1 MKYMKN
7 HFAGILSVILAVV
20 SLSGSSMPV
29 VSANS
34 AERIAKK
41 ETIVKLDEKLG
52 AEPGKVLEELKKHE
66 KDGYYLGTPYS
77 GYPLTAE
84 NCMRPN
90 GAYGGNGAMNCTGFV
105 AYVLE
110 KCGADLSEIDKGSLR
125 GGKVNASNWFHWMTD
140 NAVES
145 YHYNTI
151 EELLAGGKAQKGD
164 VIYFEP
170 VSWEEEDAD
179 CHIGFFWGDN
189 SNDNRFW
196 HSASI
201 PSSGNQI
208 SQLVAKSRSTIYLF
222 KTTHNGSLEIMKSSA
237 RSEITADNQLYSL
250 EGAEYTV
257 CKSGTS
263 EAVCV
268 IRTDKKGYGKAENLP
283 EGSYDIKET
292 KAPKGY
298 VLDTKLRQITVNAGQ
313 TVTYECQD
321 EPEKTKVEILIRKQD
336 AETGKG
342 QAQAG
347 LSLAGAEFHVA
358 FFDSIFDNQNEIGV
372 KVPLRSWKLKSD
384 ADGVV
389 RMDEAHLISGD
400 PFFENNELPL
410 GTITVWEMHAPE
422 GYLVDTVTH
431 CIRTGTEQNGSYKA
445 LKIWNPVEIKEKLIR
460 GDLKLVKAADK
471 TLKRL
476 ADIPFRITSQA
487 TGESHVIRTDK
498 NGEASTGAYWNPHTV
513 NTNEG
518 KTSEDGIWFGEGT
531 PDNTRGALP
540 YGTYLVEELS
550 CKNNEDR
557 MLIPAFEVE
566 VTKEMRVIDL
576 GTLTN
581 DEHPVP
587 EIGTR
592 ASDRETGTHN
602 GKRTEQVTVIDQV
615 KWKNL
620 EIGKEYVVKGTL
632 MNKETKKPVLQDGK
646 EVTAEKKLIPD
657 TDSGELQM
665 EFTFDATKLNGEQVV
680 VFEEVYLEEKLVAVH
695 ADLEDEG
702 QSVTYKKEKQVEEE
716 KPESPEKPKETEKA
730 KTVAT
735 GDGSYVKILV
745 FLIGVILTGALLL
758 CFLLSRMWGRMWKRR

>member
-1 MKYMKN
+1 
-7 HFAGILSVILAVV
+7 
-20 SLSGSSMPV
+20 
-29 VSANS
+29 
-34 AERIAKK
+34 
-41 ETIVKLDEKLG
+41 
-52 AEPGKVLEELKKHE
+52 
-66 KDGYYLGTPYS
+66 
-77 GYPLTAE
+77 
-84 NCMRPN
+84 
-90 GAYGGNGAMNCTGFV
+90 
-105 AYVLE
+105 
-110 KCGADLSEIDKGSLR
+110 
-125 GGKVNASNWFHWMTD
+125 MTD

-208 SQLVAKSRSTIYLF
+208 SQLVAKSRSTVYLF

-358 FFDSIFDNQNEIGV
+358 FFDSFFDNQNEIGV

-431 CIRTGTEQNGSYKA
+431 CIRTGTEQNGSNKA
-445 LKIWNPVEIKEKLIR
+445 LKIWNPVEIKEKIIR

-476 ADIPFRITSQA
+476 SDIPFQITSKA
-487 TGESHVIRTDK
+487 TGESHVILTDK

-531 PDNTRGALP
+531 PDNTRGALL

-602 GKRTEQVTVIDQV
+602 GKRTEQVTVIDRV

-632 MNKETKKPVLQDGK
+632 MDKETKKPVLQDGK

>member
-1 MKYMKN
+1 
-7 HFAGILSVILAVV
+7 
-20 SLSGSSMPV
+20 
-29 VSANS
+29 
-34 AERIAKK
+34 
-41 ETIVKLDEKLG
+41 
-52 AEPGKVLEELKKHE
+52 
-66 KDGYYLGTPYS
+66 
-77 GYPLTAE
+77 
-84 NCMRPN
+84 
-90 GAYGGNGAMNCTGFV
+90 
-105 AYVLE
+105 
-110 KCGADLSEIDKGSLR
+110 
-125 GGKVNASNWFHWMTD
+125 
-140 NAVES
+140 
-145 YHYNTI
+145 
-151 EELLAGGKAQKGD
+151 
-164 VIYFEP
+164 
-170 VSWEEEDAD
+170 
-179 CHIGFFWGDN
+179 
-189 SNDNRFW
+189 
-196 HSASI
+196 
-201 PSSGNQI
+201 
-208 SQLVAKSRSTIYLF
+208 
-222 KTTHNGSLEIMKSSA
+222 MKSSA

-460 GDLKLVKAADK
+460 GDLKLVKATDK

-632 MNKETKKPVLQDGK
+632 MDKETKKPVLQDGK

-702 QSVTYKKEKQVEEE
+702 QSVTYKKEKQVKEE

-758 CFLLSRMWGRMWKRR
+758 RFLLSRMWGRMWKRR

>member
-52 AEPGKVLEELKKHE
+52 AEPGKVLEELKNHE

-208 SQLVAKSRSTIYLF
+208 SQLVAKSRSTVYLF

-263 EAVCV
+263 EVVCV

-342 QAQAG
+342 QAG

-358 FFDSIFDNQNEIGV
+358 FFDSFFDNQNEIGV

-431 CIRTGTEQNGSYKA
+431 CIRTGTEQNGSNKA
-445 LKIWNPVEIKEKLIR
+445 LKIWNPVEIKEKIIR

-476 ADIPFRITSQA
+476 SDIPFQITSKA
-487 TGESHVIRTDK
+487 TGESHVILTDK

-531 PDNTRGALP
+531 PDNTRGALL

-602 GKRTEQVTVIDQV
+602 GKRTEQVTVIDRV

-632 MNKETKKPVLQDGK
+632 MDKETKKPVLQDGK

-665 EFTFDATKLNGEQVV
+665 EFTFDATKLNGEQDV

>member
-1 MKYMKN
+1 MR
-7 HFAGILSVILAVV
+7 
-20 SLSGSSMPV
+20 
-29 VSANS
+29 
-34 AERIAKK
+34 AEKR
-41 ETIVKLDEKLG
+41 E
-52 AEPGKVLEELKKHE
+52 
-66 KDGYYLGTPYS
+66 
-77 GYPLTAE
+77 
-84 NCMRPN
+84 
-90 GAYGGNGAMNCTGFV
+90 
-105 AYVLE
+105 
-110 KCGADLSEIDKGSLR
+110 
-125 GGKVNASNWFHWMTD
+125 
-140 NAVES
+140 
-145 YHYNTI
+145 
-151 EELLAGGKAQKGD
+151 KGD

-208 SQLVAKSRSTIYLF
+208 SQLVAKSRSTVYLF

-358 FFDSIFDNQNEIGV
+358 FFDSFFDNQNEIGV

-431 CIRTGTEQNGSYKA
+431 CIRTGTEQNGSNKA
-445 LKIWNPVEIKEKLIR
+445 LKIWNPVEIKEKIIR

-476 ADIPFRITSQA
+476 SDIPFQITSKA
-487 TGESHVIRTDK
+487 TGESHVILTDK

-531 PDNTRGALP
+531 PDNTRGALL

-602 GKRTEQVTVIDQV
+602 GKRTEQVTVIDRV

-632 MNKETKKPVLQDGK
+632 MDKETKKPVLQDGK

>member
-1 MKYMKN
+1 M
-7 HFAGILSVILAVV
+7 
-20 SLSGSSMPV
+20 
-29 VSANS
+29 
-34 AERIAKK
+34 
-41 ETIVKLDEKLG
+41 
-52 AEPGKVLEELKKHE
+52 
-66 KDGYYLGTPYS
+66 
-77 GYPLTAE
+77 
-84 NCMRPN
+84 
-90 GAYGGNGAMNCTGFV
+90 
-105 AYVLE
+105 
-110 KCGADLSEIDKGSLR
+110 SEIDKGSLR

-208 SQLVAKSRSTIYLF
+208 SQLVAKSRSTVYLF

-263 EAVCV
+263 EVVCV

-358 FFDSIFDNQNEIGV
+358 FFDSFFDNQNEIGV

-431 CIRTGTEQNGSYKA
+431 CIRTGTEQNGSNKA
-445 LKIWNPVEIKEKLIR
+445 LKIWNPVEIKEKIIR

-476 ADIPFRITSQA
+476 SDIPFQITSKA
-487 TGESHVIRTDK
+487 TGESHVILTDK

-531 PDNTRGALP
+531 PDNTRGALL

-602 GKRTEQVTVIDQV
+602 GKRTEQVTVIDRV

-632 MNKETKKPVLQDGK
+632 MDKETKKPVLQDGK

>member
-1 MKYMKN
+1 M
-7 HFAGILSVILAVV
+7 
-20 SLSGSSMPV
+20 
-29 VSANS
+29 
-34 AERIAKK
+34 
-41 ETIVKLDEKLG
+41 
-52 AEPGKVLEELKKHE
+52 
-66 KDGYYLGTPYS
+66 
-77 GYPLTAE
+77 
-84 NCMRPN
+84 
-90 GAYGGNGAMNCTGFV
+90 
-105 AYVLE
+105 
-110 KCGADLSEIDKGSLR
+110 
-125 GGKVNASNWFHWMTD
+125 
-140 NAVES
+140 
-145 YHYNTI
+145 
-151 EELLAGGKAQKGD
+151 
-164 VIYFEP
+164 IYFEP

-208 SQLVAKSRSTIYLF
+208 SQLVAKSRSTVYLF

-358 FFDSIFDNQNEIGV
+358 FFDSFFDNQNEIGV

-431 CIRTGTEQNGSYKA
+431 CIRTGTEQNGSNKA
-445 LKIWNPVEIKEKLIR
+445 LKIWNPVEIKEKIIR
-460 GDLKLVKAADK
+460 GDLKLVKAEDK

-476 ADIPFRITSQA
+476 SDIPFQITSKA
-487 TGESHVIRTDK
+487 TGESHVILTDK

-540 YGTYLVEELS
+540 YGTYLVEELP

-602 GKRTEQVTVIDQV
+602 GKRTEQVTVIDRV

-632 MNKETKKPVLQDGK
+632 MDKETKKPVLQDGK
-646 EVTAEKKLIPD
+646 EVTAEKQLIPD
-657 TDSGELQM
+657 TDSGEIQM

>member
-7 HFAGILSVILAVV
+7 HFARILSVILAVV

-110 KCGADLSEIDKGSLR
+110 KCGADLSGIDKGSLR

-208 SQLVAKSRSTIYLF
+208 SQLVAKSRSTVYLF

-283 EGSYDIKET
+283 EGSYDIQET

-358 FFDSIFDNQNEIGV
+358 FFDSFFDNQNEIGV

-384 ADGVV
+384 ADGVI
-389 RMDEAHLISGD
+389 RMDEAHRISGD

-431 CIRTGTEQNGSYKA
+431 CIRTGTEQNGSNKA
-445 LKIWNPVEIKEKLIR
+445 LKIWNPVEIKEKIIR

-476 ADIPFRITSQA
+476 SDIPFQITSKA
-487 TGESHVIRTDK
+487 TGESHVILTDK

-540 YGTYLVEELS
+540 YGTYLVE
-550 CKNNEDR
+550 
-557 MLIPAFEVE
+557 

-602 GKRTEQVTVIDQV
+602 GKRTEQVTVIDRV

-632 MNKETKKPVLQDGK
+632 MDKETKEPVLQNGK

-665 EFTFDATKLNGEQVV
+665 EFTFDATKLKGEQVV
-680 VFEEVYLEEKLVAVH
+680 VFEEVYLEEKLVAAH

-702 QSVTYKKEKQVEEE
+702 QSVIYKKEKPAEEE
-716 KPESPEKPKETEKA
+716 KPESPEKSKETEKA

>member
-52 AEPGKVLEELKKHE
+52 AEPGKVLEELKNHE

-208 SQLVAKSRSTIYLF
+208 SQLVAKSRSTVYLF

-263 EAVCV
+263 EVVCV

-342 QAQAG
+342 QAG

-358 FFDSIFDNQNEIGV
+358 FFDSFFDNQNEIGV

-431 CIRTGTEQNGSYKA
+431 CIRTGTEQNGSNKA
-445 LKIWNPVEIKEKLIR
+445 LKIWNPVEIKEKIIR

-476 ADIPFRITSQA
+476 SDIPFQITSKA
-487 TGESHVIRTDK
+487 TGESHVILTDK

-531 PDNTRGALP
+531 PDNTRGALL

-602 GKRTEQVTVIDQV
+602 GKRTEQVTVIDRV

-632 MNKETKKPVLQDGK
+632 MDKETKKPVLQDGK

>member
-1 MKYMKN
+1 
-7 HFAGILSVILAVV
+7 
-20 SLSGSSMPV
+20 
-29 VSANS
+29 
-34 AERIAKK
+34 
-41 ETIVKLDEKLG
+41 
-52 AEPGKVLEELKKHE
+52 
-66 KDGYYLGTPYS
+66 
-77 GYPLTAE
+77 
-84 NCMRPN
+84 
-90 GAYGGNGAMNCTGFV
+90 
-105 AYVLE
+105 
-110 KCGADLSEIDKGSLR
+110 
-125 GGKVNASNWFHWMTD
+125 
-140 NAVES
+140 
-145 YHYNTI
+145 
-151 EELLAGGKAQKGD
+151 
-164 VIYFEP
+164 
-170 VSWEEEDAD
+170 
-179 CHIGFFWGDN
+179 
-189 SNDNRFW
+189 
-196 HSASI
+196 
-201 PSSGNQI
+201 
-208 SQLVAKSRSTIYLF
+208 
-222 KTTHNGSLEIMKSSA
+222 MKSSA

-263 EAVCV
+263 EVVCV

-358 FFDSIFDNQNEIGV
+358 FFDSFFDNQNEIGV

-431 CIRTGTEQNGSYKA
+431 CIRTGTEQNGSNKV
-445 LKIWNPVEIKEKLIR
+445 LKIWNPVEIKEKIIR

-476 ADIPFRITSQA
+476 SDIPFQITSKA
-487 TGESHVIRTDK
+487 TGESHVILTDK

-531 PDNTRGALP
+531 PDNTRGALL

-602 GKRTEQVTVIDQV
+602 GKRTEQVTVIDRV

-632 MNKETKKPVLQDGK
+632 MDKETKKPVLQDGK

>member
-1 MKYMKN
+1 
-7 HFAGILSVILAVV
+7 
-20 SLSGSSMPV
+20 
-29 VSANS
+29 
-34 AERIAKK
+34 
-41 ETIVKLDEKLG
+41 
-52 AEPGKVLEELKKHE
+52 
-66 KDGYYLGTPYS
+66 
-77 GYPLTAE
+77 
-84 NCMRPN
+84 
-90 GAYGGNGAMNCTGFV
+90 
-105 AYVLE
+105 
-110 KCGADLSEIDKGSLR
+110 
-125 GGKVNASNWFHWMTD
+125 
-140 NAVES
+140 
-145 YHYNTI
+145 
-151 EELLAGGKAQKGD
+151 
-164 VIYFEP
+164 
-170 VSWEEEDAD
+170 
-179 CHIGFFWGDN
+179 
-189 SNDNRFW
+189 
-196 HSASI
+196 
-201 PSSGNQI
+201 
-208 SQLVAKSRSTIYLF
+208 
-222 KTTHNGSLEIMKSSA
+222 MKSSA

-358 FFDSIFDNQNEIGV
+358 FFDSIFDNQNEIDV

-389 RMDEAHLISGD
+389 RMDETHLISGD

-445 LKIWNPVEIKEKLIR
+445 LKIWNPVEIKEKIIR

-476 ADIPFRITSQA
+476 SDIPFQITSKA

-513 NTNEG
+513 NTNAG

-632 MNKETKKPVLQDGK
+632 MDKETKKPVLQDGK

>member
-1 MKYMKN
+1 
-7 HFAGILSVILAVV
+7 
-20 SLSGSSMPV
+20 
-29 VSANS
+29 
-34 AERIAKK
+34 
-41 ETIVKLDEKLG
+41 
-52 AEPGKVLEELKKHE
+52 
-66 KDGYYLGTPYS
+66 
-77 GYPLTAE
+77 
-84 NCMRPN
+84 
-90 GAYGGNGAMNCTGFV
+90 
-105 AYVLE
+105 
-110 KCGADLSEIDKGSLR
+110 
-125 GGKVNASNWFHWMTD
+125 
-140 NAVES
+140 
-145 YHYNTI
+145 
-151 EELLAGGKAQKGD
+151 
-164 VIYFEP
+164 
-170 VSWEEEDAD
+170 
-179 CHIGFFWGDN
+179 
-189 SNDNRFW
+189 
-196 HSASI
+196 
-201 PSSGNQI
+201 
-208 SQLVAKSRSTIYLF
+208 
-222 KTTHNGSLEIMKSSA
+222 MKSSA

-358 FFDSIFDNQNEIGV
+358 FFDSFFDNQNEIGV

-384 ADGVV
+384 ADGVI
-389 RMDEAHLISGD
+389 RMDEEHLISGD

-445 LKIWNPVEIKEKLIR
+445 LKIWNPVEIKEKIIR

-476 ADIPFRITSQA
+476 SDIPFQITSKA

-498 NGEASTGAYWNPHTV
+498 NGEVSTGAYWNPHTV

-557 MLIPAFEVE
+557 MLISAFEVE

-632 MNKETKKPVLQDGK
+632 MDKETKKPVLQDGK

-657 TDSGELQM
+657 TDSGEIQM
-665 EFTFDATKLNGEQVV
+665 EFTFDATKLKGEQVV
-680 VFEEVYLEEKLVAVH
+680 VFEEVYLEEKLVAAH

-745 FLIGVILTGALLL
+745 FMIGVILTGALLL

>member
-1 MKYMKN
+1 M
-7 HFAGILSVILAVV
+7 
-20 SLSGSSMPV
+20 
-29 VSANS
+29 
-34 AERIAKK
+34 
-41 ETIVKLDEKLG
+41 
-52 AEPGKVLEELKKHE
+52 
-66 KDGYYLGTPYS
+66 
-77 GYPLTAE
+77 
-84 NCMRPN
+84 
-90 GAYGGNGAMNCTGFV
+90 
-105 AYVLE
+105 
-110 KCGADLSEIDKGSLR
+110 
-125 GGKVNASNWFHWMTD
+125 
-140 NAVES
+140 
-145 YHYNTI
+145 
-151 EELLAGGKAQKGD
+151 
-164 VIYFEP
+164 IYFEP

-208 SQLVAKSRSTIYLF
+208 SQLVAKSRSTVYLF

-358 FFDSIFDNQNEIGV
+358 FFDSFFDNQNEIGV

-431 CIRTGTEQNGSYKA
+431 CIRTGTEQNGSNKA
-445 LKIWNPVEIKEKLIR
+445 LKIWNPVEIKEKIIR

-476 ADIPFRITSQA
+476 SDIPFQITSKA
-487 TGESHVIRTDK
+487 TGESHVILTDK

-531 PDNTRGALP
+531 PDNTRGALL

-602 GKRTEQVTVIDQV
+602 GKRTEQVTVIDRV

-632 MNKETKKPVLQDGK
+632 MDKETKKPVLQDGK

-657 TDSGELQM
+657 TDSGEIQM

>member
-1 MKYMKN
+1 
-7 HFAGILSVILAVV
+7 
-20 SLSGSSMPV
+20 
-29 VSANS
+29 
-34 AERIAKK
+34 
-41 ETIVKLDEKLG
+41 
-52 AEPGKVLEELKKHE
+52 
-66 KDGYYLGTPYS
+66 
-77 GYPLTAE
+77 
-84 NCMRPN
+84 
-90 GAYGGNGAMNCTGFV
+90 
-105 AYVLE
+105 
-110 KCGADLSEIDKGSLR
+110 
-125 GGKVNASNWFHWMTD
+125 
-140 NAVES
+140 
-145 YHYNTI
+145 
-151 EELLAGGKAQKGD
+151 
-164 VIYFEP
+164 
-170 VSWEEEDAD
+170 
-179 CHIGFFWGDN
+179 
-189 SNDNRFW
+189 
-196 HSASI
+196 
-201 PSSGNQI
+201 
-208 SQLVAKSRSTIYLF
+208 
-222 KTTHNGSLEIMKSSA
+222 MKSSA

-358 FFDSIFDNQNEIGV
+358 FFDSFFDNQNEIGV

-431 CIRTGTEQNGSYKA
+431 CIRTGTEQNGSNKA
-445 LKIWNPVEIKEKLIR
+445 LKIWNPVEIKEKIIR

-476 ADIPFRITSQA
+476 SDIPFQITSKA
-487 TGESHVIRTDK
+487 TGESHVILTDK

-531 PDNTRGALP
+531 PDNTRGALL

-602 GKRTEQVTVIDQV
+602 GKRTEQVTVIDRV

-632 MNKETKKPVLQDGK
+632 MDKETKKPVLQDGK

>member
-1 MKYMKN
+1 
-7 HFAGILSVILAVV
+7 
-20 SLSGSSMPV
+20 
-29 VSANS
+29 
-34 AERIAKK
+34 
-41 ETIVKLDEKLG
+41 
-52 AEPGKVLEELKKHE
+52 
-66 KDGYYLGTPYS
+66 
-77 GYPLTAE
+77 
-84 NCMRPN
+84 
-90 GAYGGNGAMNCTGFV
+90 
-105 AYVLE
+105 
-110 KCGADLSEIDKGSLR
+110 
-125 GGKVNASNWFHWMTD
+125 
-140 NAVES
+140 
-145 YHYNTI
+145 
-151 EELLAGGKAQKGD
+151 
-164 VIYFEP
+164 
-170 VSWEEEDAD
+170 
-179 CHIGFFWGDN
+179 
-189 SNDNRFW
+189 
-196 HSASI
+196 
-201 PSSGNQI
+201 
-208 SQLVAKSRSTIYLF
+208 
-222 KTTHNGSLEIMKSSA
+222 MKSSA

-358 FFDSIFDNQNEIGV
+358 FFDSFFDNQNEIGV

-431 CIRTGTEQNGSYKA
+431 CIRTGTEQNGSNKA
-445 LKIWNPVEIKEKLIR
+445 LKIWNPVEIKEKIIR
-460 GDLKLVKAADK
+460 GDLKLVKAEDK

-476 ADIPFRITSQA
+476 SDIPFQITSKA
-487 TGESHVIRTDK
+487 TGESHVILTDK

-540 YGTYLVEELS
+540 YGTYLVEELP

-602 GKRTEQVTVIDQV
+602 GKRTEQVTVIDRV

-632 MNKETKKPVLQDGK
+632 MDKETKKPVLQDGK

-657 TDSGELQM
+657 TDSGEIQM

>member
-1 MKYMKN
+1 M
-7 HFAGILSVILAVV
+7 
-20 SLSGSSMPV
+20 
-29 VSANS
+29 
-34 AERIAKK
+34 
-41 ETIVKLDEKLG
+41 
-52 AEPGKVLEELKKHE
+52 
-66 KDGYYLGTPYS
+66 
-77 GYPLTAE
+77 
-84 NCMRPN
+84 
-90 GAYGGNGAMNCTGFV
+90 
-105 AYVLE
+105 
-110 KCGADLSEIDKGSLR
+110 
-125 GGKVNASNWFHWMTD
+125 
-140 NAVES
+140 
-145 YHYNTI
+145 
-151 EELLAGGKAQKGD
+151 
-164 VIYFEP
+164 IYFEP

-208 SQLVAKSRSTIYLF
+208 SQLVAKSRSTVYLF

-358 FFDSIFDNQNEIGV
+358 FFDSFFDNQNEIGV

-431 CIRTGTEQNGSYKA
+431 CIRTGTEQNGSNKA
-445 LKIWNPVEIKEKLIR
+445 LKIWNPVEIKEKIIR
-460 GDLKLVKAADK
+460 GDLKLVKAEDK

-476 ADIPFRITSQA
+476 SDIPFQITSKA
-487 TGESHVIRTDK
+487 TGESHVILTDK

-540 YGTYLVEELS
+540 YGTYLVEELP

-602 GKRTEQVTVIDQV
+602 GKRTEQVTVIDRV

-632 MNKETKKPVLQDGK
+632 MDKETKKPVLQDGK

-657 TDSGELQM
+657 TDSGEIQM

>member
-52 AEPGKVLEELKKHE
+52 AEPGKVLEELKNHE

-208 SQLVAKSRSTIYLF
+208 SQLVAKSRSTVYLF

-263 EAVCV
+263 EVVCV

-358 FFDSIFDNQNEIGV
+358 FFDSFFDNQNEIGV

-431 CIRTGTEQNGSYKA
+431 CIRTGTEQNGSNKA
-445 LKIWNPVEIKEKLIR
+445 LKIWNPVEIKEKIIR

-476 ADIPFRITSQA
+476 SDIPFQITSKA
-487 TGESHVIRTDK
+487 TGESHVILTDK

-531 PDNTRGALP
+531 PDNTRGALL

-602 GKRTEQVTVIDQV
+602 GTEQVTVIDRV

-632 MNKETKKPVLQDGK
+632 MDKETKKPVLQDGK

-730 KTVAT
+730 KPVAT

>member
-1 MKYMKN
+1 
-7 HFAGILSVILAVV
+7 
-20 SLSGSSMPV
+20 
-29 VSANS
+29 
-34 AERIAKK
+34 
-41 ETIVKLDEKLG
+41 
-52 AEPGKVLEELKKHE
+52 
-66 KDGYYLGTPYS
+66 
-77 GYPLTAE
+77 
-84 NCMRPN
+84 MRPN

-208 SQLVAKSRSTIYLF
+208 SQLVAKSRSTVYLF

-263 EAVCV
+263 EVVCV

-358 FFDSIFDNQNEIGV
+358 FFDSFFDNQNEIGV

-431 CIRTGTEQNGSYKA
+431 CIRTGTEQNGSNKA
-445 LKIWNPVEIKEKLIR
+445 LKIWNPVEIKEKIIR

-476 ADIPFRITSQA
+476 SDIPFQITSKA
-487 TGESHVIRTDK
+487 TGESHVILTDK

-531 PDNTRGALP
+531 PDNTRGALL

-602 GKRTEQVTVIDQV
+602 GKRTEQVTVIDRV

-632 MNKETKKPVLQDGK
+632 MDKETKKPVLQDGK

>member
-1 MKYMKN
+1 
-7 HFAGILSVILAVV
+7 
-20 SLSGSSMPV
+20 
-29 VSANS
+29 
-34 AERIAKK
+34 
-41 ETIVKLDEKLG
+41 
-52 AEPGKVLEELKKHE
+52 
-66 KDGYYLGTPYS
+66 
-77 GYPLTAE
+77 
-84 NCMRPN
+84 
-90 GAYGGNGAMNCTGFV
+90 
-105 AYVLE
+105 
-110 KCGADLSEIDKGSLR
+110 
-125 GGKVNASNWFHWMTD
+125 
-140 NAVES
+140 
-145 YHYNTI
+145 
-151 EELLAGGKAQKGD
+151 
-164 VIYFEP
+164 
-170 VSWEEEDAD
+170 
-179 CHIGFFWGDN
+179 
-189 SNDNRFW
+189 
-196 HSASI
+196 
-201 PSSGNQI
+201 
-208 SQLVAKSRSTIYLF
+208 
-222 KTTHNGSLEIMKSSA
+222 MKSSA

-263 EAVCV
+263 EVVCV

-358 FFDSIFDNQNEIGV
+358 FFDSFFDNQNEIGV

-431 CIRTGTEQNGSYKA
+431 CIRTGTEQNGSNKA
-445 LKIWNPVEIKEKLIR
+445 LKIWNPVEIKEKIIR

-476 ADIPFRITSQA
+476 SDIPFQITSKA
-487 TGESHVIRTDK
+487 TGESHVILTDK

-531 PDNTRGALP
+531 PDNTRGALL

-602 GKRTEQVTVIDQV
+602 GKRTEQVTVIDRV

-632 MNKETKKPVLQDGK
+632 MDKETKKPVLQDGK

>member
-1 MKYMKN
+1 
-7 HFAGILSVILAVV
+7 
-20 SLSGSSMPV
+20 
-29 VSANS
+29 
-34 AERIAKK
+34 
-41 ETIVKLDEKLG
+41 
-52 AEPGKVLEELKKHE
+52 
-66 KDGYYLGTPYS
+66 
-77 GYPLTAE
+77 
-84 NCMRPN
+84 MRPN

-110 KCGADLSEIDKGSLR
+110 KCGADLSGIDKGSLR

-208 SQLVAKSRSTIYLF
+208 SQLVAKSRSTVYLF

-358 FFDSIFDNQNEIGV
+358 FFDSFFDNQNEIGV
-372 KVPLRSWKLKSD
+372 KVPLRSWKLTSD

-431 CIRTGTEQNGSYKA
+431 CIRTGTEQNGSNKA
-445 LKIWNPVEIKEKLIR
+445 LKIWNPVEIKEKIIR

-476 ADIPFRITSQA
+476 SDIPFQITSKA
-487 TGESHVIRTDK
+487 TGESHVILTDK

-531 PDNTRGALP
+531 PDNTRGALL

-602 GKRTEQVTVIDQV
+602 GKRTEQVTVIDRV

-632 MNKETKKPVLQDGK
+632 MDKETKKPVLQDGK

>member
-1 MKYMKN
+1 MKHMKN
-7 HFAGILSVILAVV
+7 HFARILSVILAVV
-20 SLSGSSMPV
+20 SLSGTRMPV

-34 AERIAKK
+34 AEKATKK

-52 AEPGKVLEELKKHE
+52 AEPGKVLQELKAHE

-77 GYPLTAE
+77 GSPLTAE

-110 KCGADLSEIDKGSLR
+110 KCGADLSGIEKGSLR
-125 GGKVNASNWFHWMTD
+125 GGKVNASNWFHWMID

-170 VSWEEEDAD
+170 VSWAEPDAD
-179 CHIGFFWGDN
+179 CHIGFFWGDH
-189 SNDNRFW
+189 SSDNRFW

-208 SQLVAKSRSTIYLF
+208 SQLVAKSRSTVYLF
-222 KTTHNGSLEIMKSSA
+222 KTTHNGSLEIKKSTA
-237 RSEITADNQLYSL
+237 RPEITVDNQLYSL

-257 CKSGTS
+257 YKSGTS

-283 EGSYDIKET
+283 EGIYDIKET

-298 VLDTKLRQITVNAGQ
+298 VVDPKLQQITVNAGQ

-321 EPEKTKVEILIRKQD
+321 EPEKAKVEILIQKQD

-347 LSLAGAEFHVA
+347 LSLAEAEFHVA
-358 FFDSIFDNQNEIGV
+358 FYDSFFEEKNEIAG
-372 KVPLRSWKLKSD
+372 KTPLRSWHLKSD
-384 ADGVV
+384 AEGVV
-389 RMDEAHLISGD
+389 RMDEEHLISGD

-422 GYLVDTVTH
+422 GYLVDSVTH
-431 CIRTGTEQNGSYKA
+431 CIKTGTEENGNCKA
-445 LKIWNPVEIKEKLIR
+445 LKLWNPVEIKEKIIR

-476 ADIPFRITSQA
+476 ADIPFQITSKT

-498 NGEASTGAYWNPHTV
+498 NGEASTSAYWNLHTV
-513 NTNEG
+513 NTNKGE
-518 KTSEDGIWFGEGT
+518 TSEDGIWFGEGA
-531 PDNTRGALP
+531 PNNERGALP
-540 YGTYLVEELS
+540 YGTYLIEELP

-557 MLIPAFEVE
+557 ILIPAFEVE
-566 VTKEMRVIDL
+566 VTKEMHTIDL

-592 ASDRETGTHN
+592 ASDQETGTHD
-602 GKRTEQVTVIDQV
+602 GKRTEQATVIDQV

-620 EIGKEYVVKGTL
+620 EIGKEYVVKGML
-632 MNKETKKPVLQDGK
+632 MDKETQKPVMQNGK
-646 EVTAEKKLIPD
+646 EVTAEKTLIPD

-665 EFTFDATKLNGEQVV
+665 EFTFDATKLKGEQVV
-680 VFEEVYLEEKLVAVH
+680 VFEEVYLDEKLVAAH

-702 QSVTYKKEKQVEEE
+702 QSVTYKKEKQEKKEE
-716 KPESPEKPKETEKA
+716 PENPEKPKETAKA

-735 GDGSYVKILV
+735 GDGAYGKILG
-745 FLIGVILTGALLL
+745 FLIAVILTGALILR
-758 CFLLSRMWGRMWKRR
+758 FLLTRMWVRKWKHR

>member
-1 MKYMKN
+1 M
-7 HFAGILSVILAVV
+7 
-20 SLSGSSMPV
+20 
-29 VSANS
+29 
-34 AERIAKK
+34 
-41 ETIVKLDEKLG
+41 
-52 AEPGKVLEELKKHE
+52 
-66 KDGYYLGTPYS
+66 
-77 GYPLTAE
+77 
-84 NCMRPN
+84 
-90 GAYGGNGAMNCTGFV
+90 
-105 AYVLE
+105 
-110 KCGADLSEIDKGSLR
+110 
-125 GGKVNASNWFHWMTD
+125 
-140 NAVES
+140 ES

-170 VSWEEEDAD
+170 VSWAEPDAD
-179 CHIGFFWGDN
+179 CHIGFFWGDH
-189 SNDNRFW
+189 SSDNRFW

-208 SQLVAKSRSTIYLF
+208 SQLVAKSRSTVYLF
-222 KTTHNGSLEIMKSSA
+222 KTTHNGSLELKKSSA
-237 RSEITADNQLYSL
+237 EPETTADNQLYSL

-257 CKSGTS
+257 YKSGTS

-268 IRTDKKGYGKAENLP
+268 IRTDEKGYGKAEDLP
-283 EGSYDIKET
+283 EGTYDIKET

-313 TVTYECQD
+313 TATYECQD
-321 EPEKTKVEILIRKQD
+321 VPEKTKVEILIRKKD
-336 AETGKG
+336 AEIGKN

-347 LSLAGAEFHVA
+347 LSLEGAEFYVG
-358 FFDSIFDNQNEIGV
+358 FFGSFFGDQNEIGV
-372 KVPLRSWKLKSD
+372 KMPIRSWKLKSD

-389 RMDEAHLISGD
+389 RMDAEHLISGD

-410 GTITVWEMHAPE
+410 GTVTVWETKAPE
-422 GYLVDTVTH
+422 GYLVDTITH
-431 CIRTGTEQNGSYKA
+431 CIQTGKEENGVCKP
-445 LKIWNPVEIKEKLIR
+445 LEIWNPVEIKEKIIR

-476 ADIPFRITSQA
+476 SDIPFQITSKA
-487 TGESHVIRTDK
+487 TGESHVILTDK

-602 GKRTEQVTVIDQV
+602 GKRTDHVTVIDQV

-620 EIGKEYVVKGTL
+620 EIGKEYVIRGTL
-632 MNKETKKPVLQDGK
+632 MDKETEKPVMQDGK
-646 EVTAEKKLIPD
+646 EVTAEKKLVPD
-657 TDSGELQM
+657 TGSGEIQM
-665 EFTFDATKLNGEQVV
+665 EFTFDATGLQGEQIV
-680 VFEEVYLEEKLVAVH
+680 VFEEVYLEEKLVVAH
-695 ADLEDEG
+695 ADLEDER
-702 QSVTYKKEKQVEEE
+702 QSVTYKKEKTQKKEE
-716 KPESPEKPKETEKA
+716 PETPEKPKETAKA

-735 GDGSYVKILV
+735 GDGAYGKILV
-745 FLIGVILTGALLL
+745 FLAAVLLTGSLILR
-758 CFLLSRMWGRMWKRR
+758 FLLTRMWGRDRMALRLTNSYDIIAK

>member
-1 MKYMKN
+1 
-7 HFAGILSVILAVV
+7 
-20 SLSGSSMPV
+20 
-29 VSANS
+29 
-34 AERIAKK
+34 
-41 ETIVKLDEKLG
+41 
-52 AEPGKVLEELKKHE
+52 
-66 KDGYYLGTPYS
+66 
-77 GYPLTAE
+77 
-84 NCMRPN
+84 MRPN
-90 GAYGGNGAMNCTGFV
+90 GAHGGNGAMNCTGFV

-110 KCGADLSEIDKGSLR
+110 KCGADLSGIDKGSLR

-208 SQLVAKSRSTIYLF
+208 SQLVAKSRSTVYLF

-336 AETGKG
+336 AETEKG

-389 RMDEAHLISGD
+389 RMDEAHRISGD

-422 GYLVDTVTH
+422 GYLVDNVTH
-431 CIRTGTEQNGSYKA
+431 CIRTGTEQNGSYRA
-445 LKIWNPVEIKEKLIR
+445 LKIWNPVEIKEKIIR

-476 ADIPFRITSQA
+476 SDIPFQITSKA
-487 TGESHVIRTDK
+487 TGESHVILTDK

-632 MNKETKKPVLQDGK
+632 MDKETKEPVLQDGK

-665 EFTFDATKLNGEQVV
+665 EFTFDAMKLKGEQVV
-680 VFEEVYLEEKLVAVH
+680 VFEEVYLEEKLVAAH

>member
-1 MKYMKN
+1 M
-7 HFAGILSVILAVV
+7 
-20 SLSGSSMPV
+20 
-29 VSANS
+29 
-34 AERIAKK
+34 
-41 ETIVKLDEKLG
+41 
-52 AEPGKVLEELKKHE
+52 
-66 KDGYYLGTPYS
+66 
-77 GYPLTAE
+77 
-84 NCMRPN
+84 
-90 GAYGGNGAMNCTGFV
+90 
-105 AYVLE
+105 
-110 KCGADLSEIDKGSLR
+110 
-125 GGKVNASNWFHWMTD
+125 
-140 NAVES
+140 
-145 YHYNTI
+145 
-151 EELLAGGKAQKGD
+151 
-164 VIYFEP
+164 
-170 VSWEEEDAD
+170 
-179 CHIGFFWGDN
+179 
-189 SNDNRFW
+189 
-196 HSASI
+196 
-201 PSSGNQI
+201 
-208 SQLVAKSRSTIYLF
+208 
-222 KTTHNGSLEIMKSSA
+222 
-237 RSEITADNQLYSL
+237 
-250 EGAEYTV
+250 
-257 CKSGTS
+257 
-263 EAVCV
+263 
-268 IRTDKKGYGKAENLP
+268 
-283 EGSYDIKET
+283 
-292 KAPKGY
+292 
-298 VLDTKLRQITVNAGQ
+298 
-313 TVTYECQD
+313 
-321 EPEKTKVEILIRKQD
+321 
-336 AETGKG
+336 
-342 QAQAG
+342 
-347 LSLAGAEFHVA
+347 A

-487 TGESHVIRTDK
+487 TGESHVILTDK

-513 NTNEG
+513 NTNKGE
-518 KTSEDGIWFGEGT
+518 TSEDGIWFGEGT

-566 VTKEMRVIDL
+566 VTKEMRIIDL

-602 GKRTEQVTVIDQV
+602 GKRTEQVTVIDRV

-632 MNKETKKPVLQDGK
+632 MDKETKKPVLQDGK

-665 EFTFDATKLNGEQVV
+665 EFTFDATKLSGEQVV

-702 QSVTYKKEKQVEEE
+702 QSVTYKKEKQVEEK

>member
-1 MKYMKN
+1 
-7 HFAGILSVILAVV
+7 
-20 SLSGSSMPV
+20 
-29 VSANS
+29 
-34 AERIAKK
+34 
-41 ETIVKLDEKLG
+41 
-52 AEPGKVLEELKKHE
+52 
-66 KDGYYLGTPYS
+66 
-77 GYPLTAE
+77 
-84 NCMRPN
+84 
-90 GAYGGNGAMNCTGFV
+90 
-105 AYVLE
+105 
-110 KCGADLSEIDKGSLR
+110 
-125 GGKVNASNWFHWMTD
+125 
-140 NAVES
+140 
-145 YHYNTI
+145 
-151 EELLAGGKAQKGD
+151 
-164 VIYFEP
+164 
-170 VSWEEEDAD
+170 
-179 CHIGFFWGDN
+179 
-189 SNDNRFW
+189 
-196 HSASI
+196 
-201 PSSGNQI
+201 
-208 SQLVAKSRSTIYLF
+208 
-222 KTTHNGSLEIMKSSA
+222 MKSSA

-298 VLDTKLRQITVNAGQ
+298 VLDTKLWQITVNAGQ

-336 AETGKG
+336 AETEKG

-358 FFDSIFDNQNEIGV
+358 FFDSFFDNQNEIGV

-431 CIRTGTEQNGSYKA
+431 CIRTGTEQNGSNKA
-445 LKIWNPVEIKEKLIR
+445 LKIWNPVEIKEKIIR
-460 GDLKLVKAADK
+460 GDLKLVKAEDK

-476 ADIPFRITSQA
+476 SDIPFQITSKA
-487 TGESHVIRTDK
+487 TGESHVILTDK

-632 MNKETKKPVLQDGK
+632 MDKETKEPVLQNGK

-657 TDSGELQM
+657 TDSGEIQM

-702 QSVTYKKEKQVEEE
+702 QSVTYKKEKQAEEE
-716 KPESPEKPKETEKA
+716 KPESPGKPKETEKA

>member
-1 MKYMKN
+1 M
-7 HFAGILSVILAVV
+7 
-20 SLSGSSMPV
+20 
-29 VSANS
+29 
-34 AERIAKK
+34 
-41 ETIVKLDEKLG
+41 
-52 AEPGKVLEELKKHE
+52 
-66 KDGYYLGTPYS
+66 
-77 GYPLTAE
+77 
-84 NCMRPN
+84 
-90 GAYGGNGAMNCTGFV
+90 
-105 AYVLE
+105 
-110 KCGADLSEIDKGSLR
+110 
-125 GGKVNASNWFHWMTD
+125 
-140 NAVES
+140 
-145 YHYNTI
+145 
-151 EELLAGGKAQKGD
+151 
-164 VIYFEP
+164 IYFEP

-208 SQLVAKSRSTIYLF
+208 SQLVAKSRSTVYLF

-358 FFDSIFDNQNEIGV
+358 FFDSFFDNQNEIGV

-431 CIRTGTEQNGSYKA
+431 CIRTGTEQNGSNKA
-445 LKIWNPVEIKEKLIR
+445 LKIWNPVEIKEKIIR

-476 ADIPFRITSQA
+476 SDIPFQITSKA
-487 TGESHVIRTDK
+487 TGESHVILTDK

-531 PDNTRGALP
+531 PDNTRGALL

-602 GKRTEQVTVIDQV
+602 GKRTEQVTVIDRV

-632 MNKETKKPVLQDGK
+632 MDKETKKPVLQDGK